1 MWSLARRSE
10 LWVERWIFVVE
21 EGWWEV
27 EKVRRCVEVEGSCVA
42 SFPKEGNN
50 VLDEYLSILTLFKST
65 FLI

>member
-1 MWSLARRSE
+1 M
-10 LWVERWIFVVE
+10 E
-21 EGWWEV
+21 EGGWEV

>member
-1 MWSLARRSE
+1 MGREMDLRCGGR
-10 LWVERWIFVVE
+10 
-21 EGWWEV
+21 WWEV